1 MKNFVYDNSPF
12 PIYHTGSK
20 CMVHT
25 KLKST
30 PRLLLMGILLLSLAA
45 CQPVSL
51 AADTPIEGSAIP
63 AAVAFAINEQGLTA
77 PEEVPSGLVNVTF
90 ANNDLAPHVLFVG
103 WLAEGVSAEEILN
116 APPPG
121 DPSQSNWVNGVFL
134 ASGTQVDALLDFTAD
149 HHYFVQEVFV
159 EKPAFVEFAATG
171 PASTITAP
179 GAAVTVEA
187 VDFSYIMPDALKAGE
202 QWWQVSNMG
211 TQTHDLGIYKLEGDL
226 TLEALQ
232 AQLSAL
238 DSQEQ
243 APPPVTAIPSW
254 AVGVGQTTWVKFDL
268 PAGNYVV
275 LCRVPDFSTN
285 PPGPDHWHKGM
296 VHQFTITE

>member
-1 MKNFVYDNSPF
+1 
-12 PIYHTGSK
+12 
-20 CMVHT
+20 MVHT

-45 CQPVSL
+45 CQPVSRV
-51 AADTPIEGSAIP
+51 ADTPIEGSATP
-63 AAVAFAINEQGLTA
+63 ATVAFAINDQGLTA

-90 ANNDLAPHVLFVG
+90 ANSGQAPHVLFVS
-103 WLAEGVSAEEILN
+103 WLAEGVTAEEILN

-121 DPSQSNWVNGVFL
+121 DPNQSNYVTGVFL
-134 ASGTQVDALLDFTAD
+134 APGTQVDALLDFTAD

-159 EKPAFVEFAATG
+159 EKPAFVEFTATG

-179 GAAVTVEA
+179 GAAVMVDA
-187 VDFSYIMPDALKAGE
+187 VDFSYVMPDEIKAGE
-202 QWWQVSNMG
+202 QWWQVSNTG

-232 AQLSAL
+232 AQMTAQ
-238 DSQEQ
+238 DAQEQ
-243 APPPVTAIPSW
+243 APPPVAAIPSW

-268 PAGNYVV
+268 PAGEYVV

-296 VHQFTITE
+296 VHQFTVVE